1 MRSWAIIF
9 LLLLLVGCQPHTPDE
24 YRREGERLMNTLSQ
38 ELEQIN
44 SREELVKEQGRLSLL
59 FMQIAKLAVRAQED
73 LDRQVTVGGG
83 IASCNAEL
91 NERLRQQL
99 IRIYKIEGGR
109 EIIEEA
115 QKKAVIQLIHSDVR

>member
-1 MRSWAIIF
+1 
-9 LLLLLVGCQPHTPDE
+9 
-24 YRREGERLMNTLSQ
+24 MNTLSQ
-38 ELEQIN
+38 ELEQI
-44 SREELVKEQGRLSLL
+44 SCREELVKEQERLSLL

-83 IASCNAEL
+83 IASCDAEL
-91 NERLRQQL
+91 NEKLRRQL